1 MYINK
6 DTTIINMCVIQFQG
20 IMANKK
26 IGYSRIALWVF
37 SILLTS
43 IFASSIFSIDG
54 HADPLVIYDTIS
66 YLGNLSGNYSDH
78 GTDLNDDGQYEFLTV
93 EVGVNVQYPQEYS
106 VMGYLYDRNNKEVA
120 WAIDHKNL
128 TSGFHNMR
136 LDFDGKAIRSQGTN
150 GPYQLRNVSLSSG
163 NYDTGIGL
171 VEQLPVAYN
180 TSFYN
185 ASDFPSP
192 VRSDKIISGSGNGE
206 LLLTIGIKKSLPVFA
221 GKYSFDVDGI
231 NIPPI
236 STRFSVKPLTGLNGY
251 AYDLEGI
258 YLPGKP
264 NNFTV
269 SAKGVKNINVGLKK
283 LQGSYENSSM
293 VWKTKSTRI
302 WVTTQIPADK
312 NGLATADSDLISPG
326 VYQAKI
332 FGDAA
337 DNVSQVDLSM
347 TMVKKMVMKGK
358 FNLAINT
365 TGFPAGN
372 YSITAK
378 AINGSLSLDELTMD
392 GMSIAQ

>member
-1 MYINK
+1 
-6 DTTIINMCVIQFQG
+6 
-20 IMANKK
+20 
-26 IGYSRIALWVF
+26 
-37 SILLTS
+37 
-43 IFASSIFSIDG
+43 
-54 HADPLVIYDTIS
+54 
-66 YLGNLSGNYSDH
+66 
-78 GTDLNDDGQYEFLTV
+78 
-93 EVGVNVQYPQEYS
+93 VQYPQEYS
-106 VMGYLYDRNNKEVA
+106 VMGSLFDSHNKEIA

-128 TSGFHNMR
+128 SSGFNRMH
-136 LDFDGKAIRSQGTN
+136 LDFDGKAIQSHCVN
-150 GPYQLRNVSLSSG
+150 GPYQLRNAKLTSG
-163 NYDTGIGL
+163 NSDIGIGL
-171 VEQLPVAYN
+171 VEYVPLAFN
-180 TSFYN
+180 TSFYD
-185 ASDFPSP
+185 ASEFVAP
-192 VRSDKIISGSGNGE
+192 VRSDKTVSGSGNGE
-206 LLLTIGIKKSLPVFA
+206 LILTITINKSLPVFS

-236 STRFSVKPLTGLNGY
+236 SSGFTVAPSTGLKGY

-283 LQGSYENSSM
+283 LQGSYQNSSM
-293 VWKTKSTRI
+293 VWKSKSTRI

-332 FGDAA
+332 FGEAA

-347 TMVKKMVMKGK
+347 TMVKKIVMKGK

-378 AINGSLSLDELTMD
+378 AINGSLSLDELAVD
-392 GMSIAQ
+392 GMSIDE